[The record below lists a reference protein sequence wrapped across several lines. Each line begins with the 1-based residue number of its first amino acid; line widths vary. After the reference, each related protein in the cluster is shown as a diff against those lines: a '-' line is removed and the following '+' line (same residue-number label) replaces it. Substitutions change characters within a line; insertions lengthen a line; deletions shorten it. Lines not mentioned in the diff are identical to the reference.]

1 MRLIGVVQS
10 LEQAKAADL
19 LMPESTVLP
28 MSPNQEIPGSTS
40 LSSALRQPEWRD
52 GTLFVGRLSVGPG
65 IVGYGSS
72 GTLVFEGSLDG
83 RKVAVK
89 RILRQVVLLSLPTS

>member
-1 MRLIGVVQS
+1 M
-10 LEQAKAADL
+10 EKARASDL
-19 LMPESTVLP
+19 LAPETTVLP
-28 MSPNQEIPGSTS
+28 LPPEPEISNATTMT
-40 LSSALRQPEWRD
+40 SALRQPQWKD
-52 GTLFVGRLSVGPG
+52 GTLSVGRLVVGPG

-89 RILRQVVLLSLPTS
+89 RILRQVITATTYSSL